1 MKGYEDLSRRALI
14 KLGKDFDDAN
24 DAALMKYLSENE
36 DMYENIRFA
45 EKVICKADNIVESF
59 RGMRPA
65 VKNIIQKH
73 GEKVIDAVIDSV
85 ITVSDDAEKG
95 LLSLKESISDKEETD
110 LITV

>member
-1 MKGYEDLSRRALI
+1 
-14 KLGKDFDDAN
+14 
-24 DAALMKYLSENE
+24 
-36 DMYENIRFA
+36 MYENIRFA

-95 LLSLKESISDKEETD
+95 LFDAGKHPYGENLKLSCGVMPFDRLSATPFLWYNTKQNRKEDQS
-110 LITV
+110 